1 MSLVSRVQDL
11 CSSKNTTLIGLEREI
26 GLGRGTIRNW
36 DKNSPSADKI
46 QKVAEY
52 FRVSTDFL
60 LYGFDKGEFT
70 SLVNL
75 VRYKRSIKEFAS
87 DTGLDEFY
95 LNRLCSGVEYE
106 QPSTDAVLKIAINN
120 ENSWLVSAENLF
132 KAAGY
137 DLEEVSG
144 DLLEDIPIELLH
156 YYQEK
161 GMSGAEMAIAYAEF
175 REAEFRDAMNDPGY
189 EEYLKEKEEPE
200 TIAAHHDGDEWTEE
214 ELEEIERFKE
224 FVRMKRGP
232 RTEE

>member
-1 MSLVSRVQDL
+1 MSLVGRVQDL

-52 FRVSTDFL
+52 FGVSTDFL

-95 LNRLCSGVEYE
+95 LNRLCSGIEYE
-106 QPSTDAVLKIAINN
+106 QPSTDSVLKIAINN

-137 DLEEVSG
+137 DLEELSS
-144 DLLEDIPIELLH
+144 DLLEDIPLALLH
-156 YYQEK
+156 NYQEK
-161 GMSGAEMAIAYAEF
+161 GMSGAEMAIAYTEF
-175 REAEFRDAMNDPGY
+175 REAEFKDAMSDPGY
-189 EEYLKEKEEPE
+189 EEYLKEKNEVE

-214 ELEEIERFKE
+214 ELEEIERFKQ
-224 FVRMKRGP
+224 FVKMKRGP